1 MDAMVKLVADNVE
14 GIVFEIHQAVLIGG
28 LNRFG
33 IGKQDTNR

>member
-33 IGKQDTNR
+33 VRKEDTNR